1 MNHKVLPN
9 AQPKGEFLRW
19 MDESVERYGTSPTE
33 VDFEAVQSFVGKMRP
48 MFGPDRAYFQTDVQG
63 WDNIPEAP
71 SLIVCNHSGG
81 TSIPD
86 TWGLGISWYQHFG
99 STRAIHAL
107 AHEMVFALKATA
119 VPFSKLGIL
128 RANRE
133 MAARVLTEFKRD
145 LVVYP
150 GGDLDTWRP
159 WKDRYKVRF
168 AGRKG
173 YARLAL
179 RTGAPIVPVA
189 QAGSHSTLIVLSDGQ
204 KVAKKLRFKKYFRA
218 SIFPVHFSF
227 PFGLS
232 IGPTPHLPPPC
243 KLRYR
248 IAPAIHPPKLPP
260 GTEPT
265 EEMVDDLDRRVRAAM
280 QAQLDLLRDEAL
292 PLRKRLGR
300 LAARVSRKIA

>member
-1 MNHKVLPN
+1 MHQVLPN

-19 MDESVERYGTSPTE
+19 MDESPSGPGTSPDE
-33 VDFEAVQSFVGKMRP
+33 IDLDLVKRFVARMRP
-48 MFGPDRAYFQTDVQG
+48 LFGPDRAYFRTEVHG
-63 WDNIPEAP
+63 WDNIPDRP
-71 SLIVCNHSGG
+71 SLLVCNHSGG
-81 TSIPD
+81 TTIPD
-86 TWGLGISWYQHFG
+86 PWGLGLAWYRHFG
-99 STRAIHAL
+99 SSRVIHAL

-119 VPFSKLGIL
+119 VPFSKLGVL

-133 MAARVLTEFKRD
+133 MAARVLTEFRRD

-179 RTGAPIVPVA
+179 RTGSPIVCVA
-189 QAGSHSTLIVLSDGQ
+189 QAGSHNTLMVLSDGQ
-204 KVAKKLRFKKYFRA
+204 RVAEKLRLKKYFRA
-218 SIFPVHFSF
+218 NIFPVHLSF
-227 PFGLS
+227 PFGFS

-243 KLRYR
+243 RLRYR
-248 IAPAIHPPKLPP
+248 IAPAVYPPALPP

-265 EEMVDDLDRRVRAAM
+265 EEMVDALDREVRAVM
-280 QAQLDLLRDEAL
+280 QAELDKLADTS
-292 PLRKRLGR
+292 PRLSGR
-300 LAARVSRKIA
+300 LVRFARRIGRGAG